1 MMSEKN
7 KIPRIRKVTGR
18 FMQKQ
23 ESSIIIVTLLYVI
36 LVSCVNPVFMSSS
49 NLFNI
54 LKNTGY
60 SLITVVGMSLVLITG
75 GLDLSVGSVLALGGI
90 ITGLAC
96 KAELPVWMAIV
107 LAIVV
112 GIVVGLTN
120 GLVIVKAGIPP
131 LIVTLGTQ
139 YICRGLVSAITQ
151 GVPIYPLPDSL
162 KAIDKIRVA
171 GVPMVVI
178 FALMMVAIGY
188 FVLSRTP
195 FGRAI
200 YALGG
205 NEEAARISGI
215 NIQKT
220 RILVYIITSILAVLS
235 GVFITSRLGSAEAA
249 AGSGFEMTVICGAVI
264 GGVSSFGGVGS
275 ILGAAIGAF
284 FMEVLTNSL
293 TLMKISVYW
302 QNVVVGVVLVLAVML
317 DQYKRSVMVK
327 KSIKGSK

>member
-1 MMSEKN
+1 MIREKHMPSL
-7 KIPRIRKVTGR
+7 KKAGGKFLQR
-18 FMQKQ
+18 Q
-23 ESSIIIVTLLYVI
+23 ESSIIIVTLLYVAF
-36 LVSCVNPVFMSSS
+36 VSCVNPVFISSS

-96 KAELPVWMAIV
+96 KAGLPVW
-107 LAIVV
+107 LAILLAILTGV
-112 GIVVGLTN
+112 IVGLVN

-139 YICRGLVSAITQ
+139 YICRGLVSVITQ

-171 GVPMVVI
+171 GIPMVVI
-178 FALMMVAIGY
+178 FAFLMVAIGY
-188 FVLSRTP
+188 FLLGRTP
-195 FGRAI
+195 FGRSI

-215 NIQKT
+215 NIHRT
-220 RILVYIITSILAVLS
+220 RVLVYVITSVLAVLS

-293 TLMKISVYW
+293 TLMRVSVYW
-302 QNVVVGVVLVLAVML
+302 QNVVVGIVLILAVML
-317 DQYKRSVMVK
+317 DQYKRRVMVK
-327 KSIKGSK
+327 KSIKAVK